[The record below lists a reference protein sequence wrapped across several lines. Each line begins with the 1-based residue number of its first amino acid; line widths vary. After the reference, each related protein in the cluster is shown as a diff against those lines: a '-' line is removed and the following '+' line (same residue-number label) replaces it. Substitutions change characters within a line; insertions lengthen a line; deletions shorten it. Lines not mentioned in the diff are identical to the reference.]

1 MFNVVKNLAVNLV
14 GAGTSPLML
23 TLIVGIISIGLWGE
37 GELAAQALDMLKT
50 ALFPVYIITL
60 IAQRS

>member
-1 MFNVVKNLAVNLV
+1 
-14 GAGTSPLML
+14 ML